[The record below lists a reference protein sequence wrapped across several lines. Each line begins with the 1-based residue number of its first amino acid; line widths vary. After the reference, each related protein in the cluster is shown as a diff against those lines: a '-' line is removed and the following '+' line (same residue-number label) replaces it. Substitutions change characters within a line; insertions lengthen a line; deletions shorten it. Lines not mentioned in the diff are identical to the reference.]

1 MNINYQKI
9 TVFLFIMFGEKEKSY
24 HVRQQIINDT
34 SVTGPILADNID

>member
-24 HVRQQIINDT
+24 PVRQQIINDT